1 MRSLNPVA
9 RRRSRPVLGRVG
21 VSASDKQAASAR
33 SRPEHAVLAS
43 TQQKAAPVRGAPL
56 QKGPQIMV
64 KYVFSFRVPSDYTP
78 NAGTPAEWQAWFGGL
93 GSALVD
99 VGNAVTD
106 YASLG
111 AVGGRDSRMVAYS
124 VVSAED
130 MDSALALAKDCPVMR
145 VGGGVE
151 VGPVMEAAGS

>member
-1 MRSLNPVA
+1 MT
-9 RRRSRPVLGRVG
+9 
-21 VSASDKQAASAR
+21 
-33 SRPEHAVLAS
+33 E
-43 TQQKAAPVRGAPL
+43 
-56 QKGPQIMV
+56 
-64 KYVFSFRVPSDYTP
+64 YVFSFRVPSDYAP
-78 NAGTPAEWQAWFGGL
+78 HAGTAAEWQAWFGEL

-111 AVGGRDSRMVAYS
+111 EVGGSDSRMVAYS

-145 VGGGVE
+145 VGGAVE
-151 VGPVMEAAGS
+151 VGRVMQAAGS

>member
-1 MRSLNPVA
+1 MA
-9 RRRSRPVLGRVG
+9 
-21 VSASDKQAASAR
+21 
-33 SRPEHAVLAS
+33 
-43 TQQKAAPVRGAPL
+43 
-56 QKGPQIMV
+56 
-64 KYVFSFRVPSDYTP
+64 KYVFSFRVPSDYVP
-78 NAGTPAEWQAWFGGL
+78 NAGTPAEWRAWFGSL

-106 YASLG
+106 YTSVG
-111 AVGGRDSRMVAYS
+111 EVGGSGSRMVAYS

-130 MDSALALAKDCPVMR
+130 IDSALALAKDCPVMR

>member
-1 MRSLNPVA
+1 MA
-9 RRRSRPVLGRVG
+9 
-21 VSASDKQAASAR
+21 
-33 SRPEHAVLAS
+33 
-43 TQQKAAPVRGAPL
+43 
-56 QKGPQIMV
+56 
-64 KYVFSFRVPSDYTP
+64 KYVFSFRVPSDYRP
-78 NAGTPAEWQAWFGGL
+78 NAGTPAEWGAWFGGL

-111 AVGGRDSRMVAYS
+111 EVGSSASRMVGYS

-130 MDSALALAKDCPVMR
+130 LDSALALAKDCPALR

>member
-1 MRSLNPVA
+1 MAN
-9 RRRSRPVLGRVG
+9 
-21 VSASDKQAASAR
+21 
-33 SRPEHAVLAS
+33 
-43 TQQKAAPVRGAPL
+43 
-56 QKGPQIMV
+56 
-64 KYVFSFRVPSDYTP
+64 YVFSFSVPSDYIP
-78 NAGTPAEWQAWFGGL
+78 NAGTPGEWRAWFAGL

-111 AVGGRDSRMVAYS
+111 EVGGSGSRMVAYS

-130 MDSALALAKDCPVMR
+130 LDSALALAKECPVMR

-151 VGPVMEAAGS
+151 IGPVMEAASS

>member
-1 MRSLNPVA
+1 M
-9 RRRSRPVLGRVG
+9 
-21 VSASDKQAASAR
+21 
-33 SRPEHAVLAS
+33 
-43 TQQKAAPVRGAPL
+43 T
-56 QKGPQIMV
+56 
-64 KYVFSFRVPSDYTP
+64 KYVFSFRVPSDYAPGAET
-78 NAGTPAEWQAWFGGL
+78 AAEWQAWFGGL

-111 AVGGRDSRMVAYS
+111 EVGGSDSRMIGYS

-130 MDSALALAKDCPVMR
+130 MDSALALAKDCPLMR

-151 VGPVMEAAGS
+151 VGPVLEVAGS

>member
-1 MRSLNPVA
+1 VA
-9 RRRSRPVLGRVG
+9 
-21 VSASDKQAASAR
+21 
-33 SRPEHAVLAS
+33 
-43 TQQKAAPVRGAPL
+43 
-56 QKGPQIMV
+56 
-64 KYVFSFRVPSDYTP
+64 
-78 NAGTPAEWQAWFGGL
+78 AWFGGL

-111 AVGGRDSRMVAYS
+111 EIGGSGSRMVAYS

-151 VGPVMEAAGS
+151 VGPVMEVSGS